1 MGQGEEVSMRW
12 QFLGIVLGVSLIAC
26 RDDSGTDQGNLLGL
40 QFELAQDAITAGES
54 VGYIATMD
62 EDGVTVPTTIV
73 IESDQEPDLDV
84 GEETLSA
91 TVAGTHT
98 LVASAEYSGETYT
111 ASVQLNVTA
120 AAPDRLDLRLGDVV
134 TDVGVPVA
142 YEVVLEDS
150 FGNPLDTSAVQ
161 LETSS
166 ADLSLVEGEV
176 VTTLPGVYDIRASLL
191 DEDPEVIEPVLEDM
205 ESIVVRA
212 GAPASLD
219 LWLEDLE
226 LELGETTIAH
236 VDVFDQYGNAV
247 DADWVLWSDPV
258 DGVAIN
264 YNVVSFTEEGWYDVY
279 ASLADG
285 SMQDIE
291 GPILIDSS
299 GPELVI
305 DEQPRGNT
313 TRDAGQTY
321 SGSASDEYSG
331 LESVTVNGTEAGVA
345 EDGTWEAYV
354 AYQFGLNVVETVALD
369 GDANPTTDI
378 RSTLYGDFT
387 PDGDPIN
394 NGLMVRINEDGFDAV
409 EDLASDFLD
418 ISTLAS
424 QLPSPVYSNNS
435 QSCINWWWGGS
446 TCWDWYT
453 INFYVGNLSVGSTT
467 LDIDPTAAGDLDT
480 TAYIN
485 SPYLDWSASGKVVG
499 ISYSASGS
507 INADW
512 IRLSMDLTPSVINSA
527 LNVAVSNSV
536 VDTQNFSFYLDSW
549 IYDVMSFFGVNIDA
563 IIEGLLVDA
572 LADMAQDEVPELV
585 NEALD
590 GLEIGETFSMG
601 GIDFDLDALPYSVS
615 VDDKGLTLGLA
626 TWFTAQQWVTPYT
639 AGLGSLT
646 YPYTP
651 PTFSSPNGEMELGI
665 GEDFLNQAFYAMWSG
680 GLLEMELTD
689 EDLGLDME
697 DLSLFMPG
705 LSAMTVKTS
714 GMLPPVVVPGTG
726 SGLLDLQIGDMEL
739 AIYDGE
745 AIEDNLFLRVYVHL
759 IADMDLE
766 TSTANALVVEIGD
779 MDIWFDLDYPNARS
793 RYAGDTEAFLG
804 ELMPLLVPMLSDSL
818 GEFPIP
824 SLEGLSV
831 GNISVGLDGPE
842 DGYVVAS
849 GDIVI
854 EQ

>member
-1 MGQGEEVSMRW
+1 MRW
-12 QFLGIVLGVSLIAC
+12 QFFGVALGVSLLAC
-26 RDDSGTDQGNLLGL
+26 GDNGGTDPGSLLEL
-40 QFELAQDAITAGES
+40 RFELDEESVRAGED

-62 EDGVTVPTTIV
+62 DAGMTVPTTIS
-73 IESDQEPDLDV
+73 IESDQEAELDINELTV
-84 GEETLSA
+84 SP
-91 TVAGTHT
+91 TVAGVHT
-98 LVASAEYSGETYT
+98 LVASAEYSGQTYT
-111 ASVQLNVTA
+111 ASVQLSVSPA
-120 AAPDRLDLRLGDVV
+120 DPERLDLQIGDVV
-134 TDVGVPVA
+134 TDVGVPVS
-142 YEVVLEDS
+142 YDVVLQDAYGNGIDS
-150 FGNPLDTSAVQ
+150 SAVQ
-161 LETSS
+161 VETSS
-166 ADLSLVEGEV
+166 SDLSLVEGEV
-176 VTTLPGVYDIRASLL
+176 VTTLPGVYDITASLL
-191 DEDPEVIEPVLEDM
+191 SDDPEMMEPLLQDT
-205 ESIVVRA
+205 ESLVVRA

-219 LWLEDLE
+219 LWLEHTE
-226 LELGETTIAH
+226 LELGDTTIAH
-236 VDVFDQYGNAV
+236 VDVFDQYGNAI

-264 YNVVSFTEEGWYDVY
+264 YNVLSFTEEGWYDIY

-291 GPILIDSS
+291 GPVLIDSS
-299 GPELVI
+299 GPDLEM

-313 TRDAGQTY
+313 TRDSGQTY
-321 SGSASDEYSG
+321 SGSATDEYSG
-331 LESVTVNGTEAGVA
+331 LESVVVNGTEAGVA

-354 AYQFGLNVVETVALD
+354 AYQFGLNVVETVATD
-369 GDANPTTDI
+369 GDGNPTTDI
-378 RSTLYGDFT
+378 RSTLQGDFT
-387 PDGDPIN
+387 PNGDPID

-418 ISTLAS
+418 ISTLAA

-453 INFYVGNLSVGSTT
+453 INFYVGNLNVGSTT
-467 LDIDPTAAGDLDT
+467 LDLNPTAAGDLDT

-485 SPYLDWSASGKVVG
+485 SPYLDWSASGNVVG
-499 ISYSASGS
+499 IGYSASGT

-512 IRLSMDLTPSVINSA
+512 IRLSMDLTPSITNSN
-527 LNVAVSNSV
+527 LNVAVSNSL

-572 LADMAQDEVPELV
+572 LADMAQDEVPGLV
-585 NEALD
+585 NEALE

-601 GIDFDLDALPYSVS
+601 GIDFDLDAIPYSVA

-626 TWFTAQQWVTPYT
+626 TWFTAQQWVTPYS

-651 PTFSSPNGEMELGI
+651 PSFTTPNGEMELGI

-680 GLLEMELTD
+680 GLLEMQLTD
-689 EDLGLDME
+689 EDLGLDMD

-766 TSTANALVVEIGD
+766 TSTANALVVGIGD

-842 DGYVVAS
+842 NGYVVAS
-849 GDIVI
+849 GEIVV